1 MSNEDKMLQLVLSD
15 DKLSSFYKYN
25 AEDYQSVSDVLKSD
39 ALKSDKP
46 IVVAIAKII
55 RGVTENSD
63 KSIQKSVYQ
72 EMFNYLNQ
80 NLL

>member
-15 DKLSSFYKYN
+15 DKLSSFYEYN
-25 AEDYQSVSDVLKSD
+25 AEEYQSVSDALQSD
-39 ALKSDKP
+39 NTV
-46 IVVAIAKII
+46 VVAVAKII
-55 RGVTENSD
+55 RGIAENSD

-72 EMFNYLNQ
+72 EVFNYLNQ